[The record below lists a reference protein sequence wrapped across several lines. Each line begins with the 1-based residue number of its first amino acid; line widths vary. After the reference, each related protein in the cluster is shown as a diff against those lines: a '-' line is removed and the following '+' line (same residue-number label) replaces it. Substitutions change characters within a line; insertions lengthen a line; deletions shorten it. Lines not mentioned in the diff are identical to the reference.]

1 MATTVQLVVTPG
13 SGDGRALA
21 IARAVRR
28 ELIRQG
34 YAPRMQLF
42 GTLPSLIRWAKR
54 CPADFS
60 YLVAIGGDA
69 TMSAAAEAA
78 VRLAVPYLPVPSGF
92 GNLFTGTFEH
102 PNDPAAIVELL
113 GGGDVVSCDVG
124 VAPSGTFLSH
134 TSYGFLSSIQED
146 VEKVRRQPRQRALR
160 MLAYYRTAAGRLSKS
175 LDSIELEI
183 DGTPV
188 PGKAALVT
196 IANVETYRGFLNLT
210 PAASPADGLFDV
222 CVIPRTTPARVLSQ
236 LVQVMIDAP
245 GARDELT
252 VFRGRAVRVR
262 VNRRK
267 PEDIRILA
275 GALPLLAPAGALD
288 RLQAR
293 QIAMQADAPVT
304 TPTLHA
310 PAASASA
317 PAAARERRERSTP
330 PAEVA

>member
-1 MATTVQLVVTPG
+1 MATTIQLVVTPG

-21 IARAVRR
+21 IARAVRKQ
-28 ELIRQG
+28 LIRQG

-42 GTLPSLIRWAKR
+42 ATLPSLIRWAKR

-60 YLVAIGGDA
+60 HLIAIGGDA

-92 GNLFTGTFEH
+92 GNLFMGTFDH
-102 PNDPAAIVELL
+102 PHDLTAVVELL

-134 TSYGFLSSIQED
+134 TSYGFLSRIQDD
-146 VEKVRRQPRQRALR
+146 VEQVRRQPRRRALR
-160 MLAYYRTAAGRLSKS
+160 LLAYYRTAAGRLSES
-175 LDSIELEI
+175 LDAIELEI
-183 DGTPV
+183 DGTPM

-196 IANVETYRGFLNLT
+196 IANVETYKGFLNLT
-210 PAASPADGLFDV
+210 PAASPADGHFDV

-236 LVQVMIDAP
+236 LVKVMIDAP
-245 GARDELT
+245 GARDELS
-252 VFRGRAVRVR
+252 VFRGRHVRVR

-267 PEDIRILA
+267 PEDIRVLA
-275 GALPLLAPAGALD
+275 GALPLLAPAGTLD
-288 RLQAR
+288 RLRAR

-310 PAASASA
+310 PAACASA
-317 PAAARERRERSTP
+317 PAAARQRQDRSTP

>member
-1 MATTVQLVVTPG
+1 MATTIQLVVTPG

-21 IARAVRR
+21 IARAVRKQ
-28 ELIRQG
+28 LIRQG

-42 GTLPSLIRWAKR
+42 ATLPSLIRWAKR

-60 YLVAIGGDA
+60 HLIAIGGDA

-102 PNDPAAIVELL
+102 PNDPAAVVELL
-113 GGGDVVSCDVG
+113 GGGDVLSCDVG

-134 TSYGFLSSIQED
+134 TSFGFLSRIQED
-146 VEKVRRQPRQRALR
+146 VEQVRRQPRRRALR
-160 MLAYYRTAAGRLSKS
+160 LLAYYRTAAGRLSES
-175 LDSIELEI
+175 LDAIELEI
-183 DGTPV
+183 DGTPM

-196 IANVETYRGFLNLT
+196 IANVETYKGFLNLT
-210 PAASPADGLFDV
+210 PAASPADGHFDV

-236 LVQVMIDAP
+236 LVKVMIDAP
-245 GARDELT
+245 GARDELS
-252 VFRGRAVRVR
+252 VFRGRHVRVR

-267 PEDIRILA
+267 PEDIRVLA
-275 GALPLLAPAGALD
+275 GALPLLAPAGTLD
-288 RLQAR
+288 RLRAR

-310 PAASASA
+310 PAACASA
-317 PAAARERRERSTP
+317 PAAARQRQDRSTP